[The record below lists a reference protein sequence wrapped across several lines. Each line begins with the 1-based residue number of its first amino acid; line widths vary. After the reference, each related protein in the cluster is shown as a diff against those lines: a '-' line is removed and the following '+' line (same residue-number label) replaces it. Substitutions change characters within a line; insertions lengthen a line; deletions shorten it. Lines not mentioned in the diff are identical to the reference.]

1 MHHEDPHATTGLTGR
16 HCRGIAPMK
25 YVLVIL
31 ASYTSAWYLVGTLI
45 RGRLADI
52 AEGLR
57 HRPDAPPP
65 GQYLREVEAHAR
77 RAHRHY
83 SLFAGTLL
91 ALVLALLCF
100 WLD

>member
-1 MHHEDPHATTGLTGR
+1 MHHEDLHTAIGATDG
-16 HCRGIAPMK
+16 HCRVIGHMK

-31 ASYTSAWYLVGTLI
+31 ASYASVWYLVGTLI

-83 SLFAGTLL
+83 SLIAGSML
-91 ALVLALLCF
+91 ALVLALLCL
-100 WLD
+100 WLG

>member
-1 MHHEDPHATTGLTGR
+1 
-16 HCRGIAPMK
+16 MK

-31 ASYTSAWYLVGTLI
+31 ASYSSAWYLVGTLI

>member
-1 MHHEDPHATTGLTGR
+1 
-16 HCRGIAPMK
+16 MK
-25 YVLVIL
+25 YLLLTL
-31 ASYTSAWYLVGTLI
+31 ASYASSYYLVGLLI
-45 RGRLADI
+45 RGRLADM

-83 SLFAGTLL
+83 SLFIGTLL
-91 ALVLALLCF
+91 TLLLVALAA
-100 WLD
+100 WLG